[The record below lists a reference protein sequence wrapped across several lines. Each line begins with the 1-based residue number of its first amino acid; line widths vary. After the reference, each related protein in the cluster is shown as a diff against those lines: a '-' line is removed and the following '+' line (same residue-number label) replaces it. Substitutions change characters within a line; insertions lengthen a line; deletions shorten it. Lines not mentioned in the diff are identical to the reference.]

1 MNTER
6 EAVES
11 TKACIAM
18 LTALHSNNMPVLDEL
33 FEDADSDTLRSM
45 IVLADYMLTQL
56 AFLTEQPKIEMLRR
70 VGGAIAQYEVNEL

>member
-1 MNTER
+1 
-6 EAVES
+6 
-11 TKACIAM
+11 M